1 MRGEEKE
8 IRGRRDGELGT
19 KDGITLGG
27 SVFLEHLPEL
37 PQNDLKP
44 FLTHFLLSR
53 SEDGVCKNEKTDKS
67 TRVKRSLSSLR
78 SRVTRQKEKGKS
90 PAHLKDKILD
100 SPGKRECVNGH
111 QLVRGTFSGHSSCP
125 LCGKPLLSSGESQP
139 ILLSPM

>member
-1 MRGEEKE
+1 MKGEEKE
-8 IRGRRDGELGT
+8 NQGRRDGELGT
-19 KDGITLGG
+19 KDGITLWG

-78 SRVTRQKEKGKS
+78 SRVTRQKEKVGERGDSSSFLSLLHDVPLTREPWNPS
-90 PAHLKDKILD
+90 PD
-100 SPGKRECVNGH
+100 
-111 QLVRGTFSGHSSCP
+111 
-125 LCGKPLLSSGESQP
+125 
-139 ILLSPM
+139 